1 MTTLILLY
9 DISENDKRR
18 IVGKKTRLSY
28 NLKSESIDRYSV
40 LDLCLLE
47 IFKACQ
53 GQLVN
58 WLFSF
63 RAIYNKY
70 LNFV

>member
-1 MTTLILLY
+1 MGITAWKGAERASVTTLILLY

-18 IVGKKTRLSY
+18 IVGKKTRLGY

-53 GQLVN
+53 G
-58 WLFSF
+58 
-63 RAIYNKY
+63 
-70 LNFV
+70 